1 MIATIETHHLLPSRL
16 LSVHTRYYVRELR
29 IKAYAQ
35 LLESYRSVTMKNF
48 CAAFGVSEEFMD
60 AYVPRHSS
68 LARSLTPR
76 FDRDLSRFI
85 AAGRLNC
92 SIDHVNGVVET
103 NRPDA
108 KNARYEAVVKQ
119 GDILLTSVQR
129 LSRVIG

>member
-1 MIATIETHHLLPSRL
+1 
-16 LSVHTRYYVRELR
+16 
-29 IKAYAQ
+29 
-35 LLESYRSVTMKNF
+35 MKNF

-60 AYVPRHSS
+60 AYVSHSS
-68 LARSLTPR
+68 TRRKTLTNCD
-76 FDRDLSRFI
+76 DRDLSRFI